1 MSFNARNLTYESNEP
16 SFLRKLKSEYGSNSS
31 GRHERPIARPRKAQD
46 DGDDNEPTYVDEGSH
61 DTISKAEYDAMLNSS
76 EYSVDGKDMEQSP
89 SVADTEAAQPE
100 TASEKIN
107 SGQMKEQKLAAIG
120 SLGKRKIARVIGGDE
135 RRTELKTDG
144 RAAMKGK
151 KLSKPKRKIKLSF
164 DEVATD
170 T

>member
-1 MSFNARNLTYESNEP
+1 M
-16 SFLRKLKSEYGSNSS
+16 
-31 GRHERPIARPRKAQD
+31 
-46 DGDDNEPTYVDEGSH
+46 DEGSH